1 MDKVVVNCDGGSR
14 GNPGNSALG
23 VVIKTTNGEILEEVG
38 EYLGTQTNNFAECM
52 AVVRALEV
60 MKEKELY
67 RADFYLDSELVV
79 KQINGEY
86 KIKSEN
92 IAHLHQRIKELSKG
106 MELTFSHVYRKD
118 NTEADSLVN
127 KVLDSLADR
136 QKG

>member
-1 MDKVVVNCDGGSR
+1 MDAVIVNCDGGSR
-14 GNPGNSALG
+14 GNPGKSALG
-23 VVIKTTNGEILEEVG
+23 VVIKTSKGEIIEEIG
-38 EYLGTQTNNFAECM
+38 EYLGIQTNNYAECM
-52 AVVRALEV
+52 AVVKALEV
-60 MKEKELY
+60 LREKDLFKA
-67 RADFYLDSELVV
+67 RFYLDSELVV

-118 NTEADSLVN
+118 NTEADRLVN
-127 KVLDSLADR
+127 KVLDSLTDR